1 MWNYRFPGS
10 ANWTRSTRKAWRG
23 EGTTWEKS
31 PGYNWRWGWDGH
43 LRSFFLTRIIP
54 MAVRIEWWWGWKQ
67 NDRCEEDALVDG
79 WCRAAPRPHSLSYLY
94 THRAL
99 DRGSRRNI
107 ISLLFSSDARNT
119 KCQSFNW
126 NITQLTKMTL
136 ELVFAVGFSP
146 PSP

>member
-1 MWNYRFPGS
+1 MWNYRFPGYICTLQIEPGRHVKPGGGKGPPEK
-10 ANWTRSTRKAWRG
+10 NHPDIIGGG
-23 EGTTWEKS
+23 E
-31 PGYNWRWGWDGH
+31 
-43 LRSFFLTRIIP
+43 LFLTRMIP
-54 MAVRIEWWWGWKQ
+54 MAVRIERWWGWKQ

-79 WCRAAPRPHSLSYLY
+79 WCRAGPRPHSLSYLY

-107 ISLLFSSDARNT
+107 PSLLFSSDARNT
-119 KCQSFNW
+119 KCKLFNW

>member
-1 MWNYRFPGS
+1 MWNYRFPGYICTLQIEPGRHVKPGGGKGPPEK
-10 ANWTRSTRKAWRG
+10 NHPDIIGGG
-23 EGTTWEKS
+23 E
-31 PGYNWRWGWDGH
+31 
-43 LRSFFLTRIIP
+43 LFLTRMIP
-54 MAVRIEWWWGWKQ
+54 MAVRIEWWWRWNQ
-67 NDRCEEDALVDG
+67 NYRCEEDALVDG

-99 DRGSRRNI
+99 DRGSIKNI
-107 ISLLFSSDARNT
+107 LSLLFSSDARYT

-136 ELVFAVGFSP
+136 ELVFVVGFSP